1 MSEYAYDFVFNY
13 VDVTN
18 SENVLTVVDDSNP
31 VVQAYSGRSA
41 ITGDSEFYAEMNR
54 VLGNL
59 HIIRKVHQNIGKL
72 VSFVVD
78 SAGVK
83 FQITLI

>member
-13 VDVTN
+13 VDITN
-18 SENVLTVVDDSNP
+18 DGNMITIDETNP
-31 VVQAYSGRSA
+31 VVQSYAGLST
-41 ITGDSEFYAEMNR
+41 ITGPVEFYTEMNR

-78 SAGVK
+78 GAGLK
-83 FQITLI
+83 FQVSIV